1 MVVHEVD
8 SLGLNGPSGGSIIA
22 MGIRGVLGVDSTF
35 IPRDL
40 VRPAVTIQHVR
51 A

>member
-1 MVVHEVD
+1 
-8 SLGLNGPSGGSIIA
+8 